1 MTDRTTAASAAQRG
15 KRLRLDDYLPYRL
28 TVATGWVTRL
38 ISRIYEDRF
47 GLNITQWRVIA
58 LLGDEGKMT
67 QQQIAQRSTM
77 DKIAAHRA
85 AASLLARDIVR
96 VSETI
101 GGRFKFLELTTQGRK
116 IHAEI
121 APLALDLERQVFERA
136 GLADPARF
144 HETLKNVEFA
154 AREMYDA
161 MMNGIGETRGED

>member
-1 MTDRTTAASAAQRG
+1 MTDRFDAAGSSRRR

-58 LLGDEGKMT
+58 LLGDEGPMT

-85 AASLLARDIVR
+85 AASLLSRDILK
-96 VSETI
+96 VSRTV
-101 GGRFKFLELTTQGRK
+101 GGRFKFLELTSLGRK

-136 GLADPARF
+136 GLDDPRTL
-144 HETLKNVEFA
+144 HRHLKNIESS
-154 AREMYDA
+154 AREIYGSMIDDSR
-161 MMNGIGETRGED
+161 IGK